1 MIDVTDATFE
11 AEVVNRSAEVP
22 VVVDLW
28 ATWCG
33 PCVQLGPILERVVA
47 ATDGK
52 VVLAKVDVDAN
63 PRIAATFKVQSI
75 PAVFALKDRK
85 IVDTFLGAQPEAM
98 VQAFVDKLVP
108 TQEQTEVEL
117 LIEAGDEASL
127 RSALEIEPANSDVI
141 CALAELLVLDGRP
154 DEGLALLERIPETPD
169 GRRIAALARAGV
181 GATDDVDSK
190 LADLLGRVKAD
201 NDARQSF
208 VDLLELL
215 GPDDPR
221 TPAWRK
227 KLTTALF

>member
-11 AEVVNRSAEVP
+11 SEVVNRSAEVP

-33 PCVQLGPILERVVA
+33 PCVQLGPIIERVVA
-47 ATDGK
+47 ATAGQ

-85 IVDTFLGAQPEAM
+85 IVDTFLGAQPEAV
-98 VQAFVDKLVP
+98 VQAFVDKLLP
-108 TQEQTEVEL
+108 TVEQTEIERL
-117 LIEAGDEASL
+117 LEAGDEVSL
-127 RSALEIEPANSDVI
+127 RAALDLEPANSEVI
-141 CALAELLVLDGRP
+141 CALAEVLVLDGRP

-181 GATDDVDSK
+181 GATDDAEAK
-190 LADLLGRVKAD
+190 LADLLSRVKGD
-201 NDARQSF
+201 DVARQSF

-215 GPDDPR
+215 GQDDPR
-221 TPAWRK
+221 TSVWRK